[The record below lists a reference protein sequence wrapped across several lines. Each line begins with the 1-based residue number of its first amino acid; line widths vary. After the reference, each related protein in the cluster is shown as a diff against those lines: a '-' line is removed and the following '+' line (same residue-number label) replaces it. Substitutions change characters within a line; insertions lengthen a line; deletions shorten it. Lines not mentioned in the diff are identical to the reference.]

1 MRDVWRPQG
10 SHTSDHCRAT
20 QEERLQHAKSN
31 EAFVPGDAGQ
41 AGLCQASPA
50 MESVDLSKQA
60 IAPPVV
66 LSGSE
71 MIYRRRK
78 RCVDDESL
86 VTVEAILLPDRSA
99 FIPSHEH
106 TSHYRMEVVVL
117 FFVVT
122 IRHNI
127 FVVKSRKHL
136 APSAY
141 GLVLTAE

>member
-1 MRDVWRPQG
+1 MFGGRKAAMRQVIAE
-10 SHTSDHCRAT
+10 HT

-31 EAFVPGDAGQ
+31 EAFVPGAAGQ
-41 AGLCQASPA
+41 TGLCQALPA
-50 MESVDLSKQA
+50 MEPVDLSKQA

-99 FIPSHEH
+99 FIPSYEH
-106 TSHYRMEVVVL
+106 TRSL
-117 FFVVT
+117 PDGGCCIILCSDNPT
-122 IRHNI
+122 
-127 FVVKSRKHL
+127 
-136 APSAY
+136 
-141 GLVLTAE
+141 